1 MNVTP
6 NQEPHGAS
14 LVIVDDHGLVLEGMR
29 SLLSTLPG
37 IETLS
42 TARTGSEALALLRT
56 VRADVFIIDI
66 ELPDMDGFELIRR
79 IRQVRPR
86 ARIVVGT
93 MHEEIWTLCKLADY
107 SVDAVVLKA
116 SDLQLLRHAVASVL
130 EGQRYFCPRFREVY
144 DRLNRRRRA
153 AGQMYEAPTVREL
166 EVLKGIA
173 RGWTT
178 TEISARLFISDNT
191 VETHR
196 KSLMLKFGAR
206 NSADLVMKAVE
217 RGFINVPCE

>member
-1 MNVTP
+1 MSVTP
-6 NQEPHGAS
+6 NQEARS
-14 LVIVDDHGLVLEGMR
+14 TNLVIVDDHGLVLEGIR

-37 IETLS
+37 VTGLV
-42 TARTGSEALALLRT
+42 TARTGADALERLRAAH
-56 VRADVFIIDI
+56 VDVFVIDI

-79 IRQVRPR
+79 IRQRQPG

-107 SVDAVVLKA
+107 NVDAVVLK
-116 SDLQLLRHAVASVL
+116 SSEPQLLRHAVACVL
-130 EGQRYFCPRFREVY
+130 EGERYYCPRFREVY

-153 AGQMYEAPTVREL
+153 AAQMCEVPTVREL

-178 TEISARLFISDNT
+178 AEISERLFISDNT

-217 RGFINVPCE
+217 RGFITVPCE